1 MKKFHFFLFV
11 AALTCFM
18 VGCRKPVEVS
28 FGVQSLN
35 VAAEGG
41 NYTVEL
47 KSNGE
52 WNIGSTSDW
61 LTVSPTSGNGNATL
75 TIVAQPN
82 TTLRARCIEIQASS
96 KDNTAKLT
104 VSQEGRIEPII
115 SLDPSSIEC
124 GVEGGEF
131 SIAVHTQMAWT
142 VSSLPVWITCSTMEG
157 EGEATVMVKVMPL
170 QEGARREADVVFGDE
185 NASARLH
192 VIQKLGPDHYL
203 TLTPNSLQIACT
215 GESKTVAVEC
225 DEAWFLTCDA
235 DWIAFDK
242 TESMVGEEVVVTVS
256 ENPIYES
263 RSAEVLFRTASNNS
277 AVLVVTQEATPNP
290 HYLNV
295 DLNELNYG
303 KEGGSLDVAV
313 ECDRSWRVFCDAYW
327 LTASMTTGT
336 GNEIVTFTASP
347 NVFYENRTATV
358 RISSGAYAQFIS
370 VTQEPGDVHC
380 WASVT
385 PDSLFVAQV
394 GGVKSISV
402 TSNCGWT
409 VTKPEWITMPV
420 VSDTCDAT
428 LDMMVDVN
436 VQPTS
441 RVGYITIQR
450 GSEVLANVVVVQEG
464 ISTVFS
470 TDVTEIN
477 LPAEGGFE
485 YFSLTSNLSWSIRN
499 PVTWL
504 ECNPM
509 EGTGDQMILVKAG
522 PLETSEPREAVVVIK
537 NSLGATLSVTVRQS
551 N

>member
-1 MKKFHFFLFV
+1 
-11 AALTCFM
+11 
-18 VGCRKPVEVS
+18 VEI
-28 FGVQSLN
+28 Q
-35 VAAEGG
+35 A
-41 NYTVEL
+41 
-47 KSNGE
+47 
-52 WNIGSTSDW
+52 STKDN
-61 LTVSPTSGNGNATL
+61 TATL
-75 TIVAQPN
+75 TI
-82 TTLRARCIEIQASS
+82 
-96 KDNTAKLT
+96 
-104 VSQEGRIEPII
+104 SQEGRIEPSI

-124 GVEGGEF
+124 GVEGGDF
-131 SIAVHTQMAWT
+131 PIAVHTQTTWA
-142 VSSLPVWITCSTMEG
+142 VSSLPDWITCSTTEG
-157 EGEATVMVKVMPL
+157 EGEAMVTVKVLPL
-170 QEGARREADVVFGDE
+170 QEGTRREADIVFGDE

-192 VIQKLGPDHYL
+192 VLQKLEVGPDHYL

-263 RSAEVLFRTASNNS
+263 RRAEVLFRSASNNS
-277 AVLVVTQEATPNP
+277 AVLVITQEATPDP

-295 DLNELNYG
+295 DSNELHYG

-327 LTASMTTGT
+327 LTASMVTGT
-336 GNEIVTFTASP
+336 GNETVTFTASP

-428 LDMMVDVN
+428 LEMMVDVN
-436 VQPTS
+436 VQPIS
-441 RVGYITIQR
+441 RTGNITIQR
-450 GSEVLANVVVVQEG
+450 GLEVLANVVVVQEG
-464 ISTVFS
+464 INTVFS

-477 LPAEGGFE
+477 LPAEGGLE

-499 PVTWL
+499 PVTWI

-509 EGTGDQMILVKAG
+509 EGTGDQMISVKAG
-522 PLETSEPREAVVVIK
+522 PLDASEPREAVVVIK
-537 NSLGATLSVTVRQS
+537 NSLGATLNVTVRQS